1 MPLSYPIQD
10 FDSPFGHF
18 DSELSDSDLRHTA
31 YEILIGACRTSGTR
45 PLTYIPQ
52 SDRTISQYKVSAAAA
67 AAPSPPP
74 SLQRSLTSSA
84 ASKVKKSLGMR
95 SGSKRRLGGGE
106 SVGNQGRATVGE
118 LIRVQMRVTEQTD
131 SRTRRAILRIA
142 AGQVCLVTRKIER
155 NGNLISFFFL
165 FSFFFFLKIKIDN
178 LL

>member
-67 AAPSPPP
+67 
-74 SLQRSLTSSA
+74 SSA

-95 SGSKRRLGGGE
+95 SGSKKRLGGGE